1 MFFKKFN
8 FLQHVYERYC
18 GALNNGH
25 GVALIFSELKDIT
38 ENV

>member
-1 MFFKKFN
+1 MFIKKIN
-8 FLQHVYERYC
+8 YIPQVNERDC